1 VVDIFDEVEEEL
13 RAERM
18 QKLAMRYGGVLVA
31 IALGIVGAAGGW
43 KAWQW
48 WQAKQDASTALSYI
62 HAMEDTGTESSGG
75 ASGPAANT
83 FERIA
88 TDSPAGYRVLAR
100 LNAAALKARSGDLTA
115 ASALWD
121 QVAADSTADA
131 AIRGLATLLWAQHAL
146 DHGDPSAVAARL
158 QPLVGSKTWSGL
170 AQEQLA
176 LLSLRRN
183 DLPAAREMLRKLQSD
198 PAIPNNARGRIAAL
212 LSRIGE

>member
-31 IALGIVGAAGGW
+31 IALGIVGVAGGW

-62 HAMEDTGTESSGG
+62 HAMEATGTESGA
-75 ASGPAANT
+75 ASGPAATT

-88 TDSPAGYRVLAR
+88 TEAPAGYRVLAR

-121 QVAADSTADA
+121 QVAADSTTDA

-146 DHGDPSAVAARL
+146 DQGDPSAVAARL

-170 AQEQLA
+170 AEEQLA

-183 DLPAAREMLRKLQSD
+183 DLPAARELLRKLQSD
-198 PAIPNNARGRIAAL
+198 PTTPNNARGRIAAL
-212 LSRIGE
+212 LSRIQE